1 MVLRMHG
8 TVVGADVRAL
18 VGGLEVQLLEPEGRV
33 VSLPLL
39 PLVPGRGVAQALPH
53 QHHHHH

>member
-1 MVLRMHG
+1 MHG
-8 TVVGADVRAL
+8 TMIGADVSAL
-18 VGGLEVQLLEPEGRV
+18 VGGLEVQLLEPLGRV

-39 PLVPGRGVAQALPH
+39 PLVPGRGVAQALP

>member
-1 MVLRMHG
+1 MDG
-8 TVVGADVRAL
+8 TVVGAEVSAL
-18 VGGLEVQLLEPEGRV
+18 VGGLEVQLLEPQGRV

-53 QHHHHH
+53 QNHHH